1 MESIHFIYEFE
12 PSVMLIDYNTLIFNL
27 APDIGPSLT
36 LVTRTSKSISVQID
50 LNAFPFFK
58 HNGKIIMYKIL
69 VLPDKREENFKRLQ
83 FEVMGLLP
91 NTEYMFQC
99 KGSTS
104 FGYGPYGALL
114 KAKTAEG
121 KPSEPRNVYV
131 EQSNSRHM
139 LYVTWTKPL
148 HPNGKI
154 TQYEIQYIRKDGKPK
169 SVMKAP
175 DQTSR
180 IELIDNDGEI
190 DSVMVRAFTKEGD
203 GEWSKHVQVNP
214 RTRHQNS
221 LRNSINLQLIIIL
234 FVSLAV
240 SPSAVGSG
248 CYCYFRRLVTK
259 EIEFS

>member
-1 MESIHFIYEFE
+1 
-12 PSVMLIDYNTLIFNL
+12 MLIDYNTLIFNL
-27 APDIGPSLT
+27 APDIGPSLK
-36 LVTRTSKSISVQID
+36 LVTRTSKSISVGVD
-50 LNAFPFFK
+50 LNTFPPFK
-58 HNGKIIMYKIL
+58 RNGKVIIYKIL
-69 VLPDKREENFKRLQ
+69 VLPDKREENFQ
-83 FEVMGLLP
+83 HWPFEVMGLLP

-114 KAKTAEG
+114 TAKTAEG

-139 LYVTWTKPL
+139 LYVSWTKPL

-169 SVMKAP
+169 NVMKAP

-203 GEWSKHVQVNP
+203 GEWSKHVKVNP
-214 RTRHQNS
+214 RTSTQNS
-221 LRNSINLQLIIIL
+221 LQNSLDVKLIIIL
-234 FVSLAV
+234 FVSFAV
-240 SPSAVGSG
+240 SFSAVGSG

-259 EIEFS
+259 EIEFR